1 MMSHTFDK
9 YGVFYFSD
17 IGEKECAS
25 YIGVIAV
32 KKKEDHRVISYNEE
46 RKRFNDGYFLL
57 FRSSKNIFRLT
68 FDFNL
73 YLL

>member
-1 MMSHTFDK
+1 MKNGFKWTAPSLNGMMSHTFDK
-9 YGVFYFSD
+9 YGVYYFGD

-46 RKRFNDGYFLL
+46 RKRYNDG
-57 FRSSKNIFRLT
+57 
-68 FDFNL
+68 
-73 YLL
+73 

>member
-1 MMSHTFDK
+1 MISHTFDK
-9 YGVFYFSD
+9 YGVYYFSD

-46 RKRFNDGYFLL
+46 RKRFNDGQ
-57 FRSSKNIFRLT
+57 I
-68 FDFNL
+68 
-73 YLL
+73 